1 MVFDQSLSPDN
12 KNHRPR
18 HGMQEGRIEL
28 TVVNAEPW
36 GAVTADAIRTVLQGT
51 RSPGSQ

>member
-1 MVFDQSLSPDN
+1 MVIDQSLSPN
-12 KNHRPR
+12 NNSHRPR
-18 HGMQEGRIEL
+18 RGMQEGRIEL

-36 GAVTADAIRTVLQGT
+36 GAVTADAIRSVLQGT